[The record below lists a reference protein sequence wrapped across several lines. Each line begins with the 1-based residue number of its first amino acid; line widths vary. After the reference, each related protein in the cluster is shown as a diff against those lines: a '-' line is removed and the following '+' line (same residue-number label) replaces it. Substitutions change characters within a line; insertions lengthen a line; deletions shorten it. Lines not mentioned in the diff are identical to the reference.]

1 MKTGRIELNMFN
13 RYNLCNGL
21 NRTWIIALT
30 LALAACGGGGGG
42 GGNGDTN
49 SNGFTPPSVSGL
61 GPGANNQ
68 DLLFF
73 TSAVNDNKRLFAVDP
88 AYPEDPPADLNVAI
102 EDLSFT
108 HSRNFFPIQQA
119 DWDASTQTISDFR
132 IDRVLFFNKFGID
145 QDGVF
150 TVSTEAGTG
159 TTPTPERI
167 TSLDTLSLETRAQ
180 FTYSLE
186 SADQTALIYAESD
199 DWKQILLGDD
209 DTTDPLVFADNLVP
223 VFGSWDPQAAQ
234 SDGWL
239 VVDSDDGTLKMVDM
253 DLQLVSGTVT
263 HEGSPVTGIKENESG
278 MFAWAT
284 SVQQVGSTF
293 SDGSRFLAIGFE
305 YDSEDGLEAEL
316 WHYTPGNPGEPG
328 TAKPLHNSEDETI
341 TFSPGLLSMG
351 TPAVPGQGQI
361 VVVEDAV
368 FFLQTEGLFGF
379 ESKLFRAD
387 ANGWSEIELD
397 GASIDFLIAANNRV
411 GWITDDELVSRDQ
424 LGNNEIVVDAEE
436 VDISAGQ
443 YGQSLE
449 GEIRGS
455 RDGWVFY
462 SRTEN
467 NQQEG
472 QAFAVAAKLDG
483 SDSIAIPNAR
493 WIGASS
499 SGQGSADVTIDA
511 LELGEVFL
519 LRNDTELAAVNAADP
534 AAGMVKL
541 GTLPSGAVDA
551 SLFGLAPGPHRLL
564 QVEIDGDPTTY
575 EVIYVNTD
583 QEDSL
588 VTVSAQAHENGQLMR
603 PLQGF

>member
-1 MKTGRIELNMFN
+1 MDILNKN
-13 RYNLCNGL
+13 HLRNGL
-21 NRTWIIALT
+21 NRTSIIALT
-30 LALAACGGGGGG
+30 LAITACGGGGD
-42 GGNGDTN
+42 NGDTN
-49 SNGFTPPSVSGL
+49 SNSFTPPSVSGL

-239 VVDSDDGTLKMVDM
+239 VVDSDDATLKMVDM
-253 DLQLVSGTVT
+253 DLQLVSGEVT
-263 HEGSPVTGIKENESG
+263 HNGSPVTGIKENESG

-293 SDGSRFLAIGFE
+293 SDGSRFLAIAFE
-305 YDSEDGLEAEL
+305 YDQDDKLLAEL
-316 WHYTPGNPGEPG
+316 WHYTPGNSGEPG

-341 TFSPGLLSMG
+341 TFSPGLLSIDG
-351 TPAVPGQGQI
+351 APAVPGQGQM
-361 VVVEDAV
+361 VVVEDAI
-368 FFLQTEGLFGF
+368 FFIQTEGLFAF

-387 ANGWSEIELD
+387 ADGWLEIELD
-397 GASIDFLIAANNRV
+397 GASIDFLIAANDRV

-424 LGNNEIVVDAEE
+424 LGNNEIVVDSEE
-436 VDISAGQ
+436 TDISAGQ
-443 YGQSLE
+443 YGQNLE
-449 GEIRGS
+449 GQIRGS

-462 SRTEN
+462 NRTET
-467 NQQEG
+467 NQQDD

-511 LELGEVFL
+511 LELGEVFM

-534 AAGMVKL
+534 AAGMVTL
-541 GTLPSGAVDA
+541 GTLPSGAMNA
-551 SLFGLAPGPHRLL
+551 TLFGLAPGPHRLL
-564 QVEIDGDPTTY
+564 QVEIDSEPTTY
-575 EVIYVNTD
+575 EVIYVNTN

-588 VTVSAQAHENGQLMR
+588 VTVSSQAHQNGQLMR